1 MIGGTSRLCMQHI
14 YPKMETKVNICFSF
28 LFFPPPSNTALI
40 PLTHILGL
48 ETIAAHFAEPEKES
62 IVDNTIYFD
71 YKVKESPFTV
81 FTILSVMMRMEEED
95 EEEKEQGLEEAEWRE
110 RQSDFVRMSRFLL
123 RSILDVV
130 TVLVDLDTWLW
141 VQLQALNTR
150 L

>member
-1 MIGGTSRLCMQHI
+1 
-14 YPKMETKVNICFSF
+14 
-28 LFFPPPSNTALI
+28 
-40 PLTHILGL
+40 
-48 ETIAAHFAEPEKES
+48 
-62 IVDNTIYFD
+62 
-71 YKVKESPFTV
+71 
-81 FTILSVMMRMEEED
+81 MMRMEEEG